1 MKTKILKK
9 VMAVIMVQALVF
21 NMGGL
26 NSLKGA
32 TFANS
37 NDIVPEEETSYYEE
51 FDFDESEFE
60 SEVVEEETEA
70 EEEESSEELETDLE
84 LESFEET
91 EAEEDIEET
100 SVDEETSTDAEA
112 NDETEANVE
121 SETSEET
128 ETFDETKESEETETS
143 EEVEATAE
151 ESLVAKAT
159 PSDID
164 DLNKVVGTA
173 LNADSIFSVENDV
186 MTLLKD
192 AVLDESLKI
201 EKDTTINLNSFK
213 LSIEKDDYVLN
224 VKNAAL
230 TIKDDSKNGGIV
242 GSANMPAIYA
252 ESADLYLYSINISTT
267 KANNI
272 RVSNNYTIESNNSNI
287 IVDGANIYGK
297 DGADNEK
304 KYGAEGGAAI
314 YAKMLDN
321 SKKVKVVSG
330 VIKGGRGGD
339 GIGEVIG
346 NGGNAFCLNE
356 EFYADDLHFIYGGD
370 GSEGGGDGGCAV
382 IIEGNGASEENL
394 VIGDNVKLYG
404 GDAGL
409 GIKKNK
415 NKLFGATLPSY
426 YDLRDQGVV
435 TSLKHQGQTGLCN
448 TFANMAMAEA
458 KMLLTYPEWCETHK
472 NPSTNEVD
480 FSEAGGGYFLRF
492 HPSDPLGNAG
502 QSYDEI
508 KPTSNYKKLGSGYRD
523 YSNFY
528 STWRGLQQEDT
539 MPFNGGE
546 LQDSYDEQ
554 LARQAVVYGTN
565 LKYYSLKN
573 ENREAGITNLKN
585 AIYEHGPCVI
595 SITHHSTNKD
605 YSKKVDSGSFGGTTR
620 ALYVPEG
627 DSAKDK
633 ADGVHAI
640 MVLGW
645 DDNYPASN
653 FASANQPPAD
663 GAFLCKNS
671 HQVWNWISYYQNF
684 DSGNYFYYVDY
695 VPADTYD
702 NLYYYDGGNDTQIT
716 VKNTG
721 CSVAFVAK
729 KDKEEVKAVS
739 FITYG
744 SAENVNVQVYK
755 FNTEDYISNLGNTC
769 NKFTKVSGTNT
780 LEKTVNLHNGVN
792 FITFDETLAL
802 DNGDKFVVKLSSSD
816 KFSIPLDRTYTDDWY
831 NYCHYYTTVADKSYM
846 PSGSTNKLV
855 ADRNIRLKVITND
868 IKGAV
873 SEEPAEE
880 STQQSEQSTE
890 QSTEDVE
897 DDSEGDA
904 EDIEEEIET
913 SVIQTIDEND
923 SAETSTN
930 GVQES
935 STIAPPEYQYGGNSS
950 GSGNSSGNSSG
961 GYSTG
966 LAISA
971 SGQLVLENQ
980 NLNQNLHQEQTLI
993 NQQTNN
999 GSSNETIITTELSIM
1014 TNEQIVSNNAVTTWL
1029 YDQTTDKWKLNVET
1043 QNHTAQVVNSY
1054 YVSADQSV
1062 YCLDGAGNMV
1072 TGWLK
1077 DANNEWRY
1085 FEEQK
1090 TENEGKMATGWQNI
1104 GGYLYCFD
1112 SSGKLYI
1119 NTITPDGY
1127 SVDANG
1133 RLQF

>member
-51 FDFDESEFE
+51 SDSDESEFE
-60 SEVVEEETEA
+60 SEVVEEEAED
-70 EEEESSEELETDLE
+70 EEEESSKELEADLE

-91 EAEEDIEET
+91 ETEEYIEET
-100 SVDEETSTDAEA
+100 SADEETSTDAEA

-143 EEVEATAE
+143 EEMEAIAE

-173 LNADSIFSVENDV
+173 LNDDSIFSVENDV

-201 EKDTTINLNSFK
+201 EKDTTINLNSFT

-346 NGGNAFCLNE
+346 NGGNAFCLNGE
-356 EFYADDLHFIYGGD
+356 LYADDLHFIYGGD
-370 GSEGGGDGGCAV
+370 GSEGGGDGGCAIV
-382 IIEGNGASEENL
+382 IDGVKADESNL
-394 VIGDNVKLYG
+394 DVGENVKLYG
-404 GDAGL
+404 GDAGV
-409 GIKKNK
+409 GIKKNE
-415 NKLFGATLPSY
+415 NKLFGATLPAS

-435 TSLKHQGQTGLCN
+435 TSLKYQAQTGLCN
-448 TFANMAMAEA
+448 TFANMAMAET
-458 KMLLTYPEWCETHK
+458 KMLMTFPEWCETHK
-472 NPSTNEVD
+472 NPSTNEMD
-480 FSEAGGGYFLRF
+480 FSEAGAGYFLRF

-508 KPTSNYKKLGSGYRD
+508 KSTSHYKKLGSGYRD

-539 MPFNGGE
+539 IPFNGGE

-554 LARQAVVYGTN
+554 LARQNVVYGTT
-565 LKYYSLKN
+565 LRHYSMSN
-573 ENREAGITNLKN
+573 ANREESIEKLKT
-585 AIYEHGPCVI
+585 AIYEHGPCVM
-595 SITHHSTNKD
+595 SLSHHTTKKD
-605 YSKKVDSGSFGGTTR
+605 YSRAYTGSIR
-620 ALYVPEG
+620 ALYVPA
-627 DSAKDK
+627 DDDTVDDV
-633 ADGVHAI
+633 DGVHAV

-645 DDNYPASN
+645 NDNYSASK
-653 FASANQPPAD
+653 FSTTNQPPGN

-671 HQVWNWISYYQNF
+671 HQVWNWVSYYQNF
-684 DSGNYFYYVDY
+684 DDGNYFYYADY

-702 NLYYYDGGNDTQIT
+702 NLYYYDGGNDTQAST
-716 VKNTG
+716 KTYKG
-721 CSVAFVAK
+721 CSVAFEAK
-729 KDKEEVKAVS
+729 KGNEEVKAVS
-739 FITYG
+739 FISYG
-744 SAENVNVQVYK
+744 STNDVKVQVYK
-755 FNTEDYISNLGNTC
+755 YSTDDYTSSSGKQC
-769 NKFTKVSGTNT
+769 NKLTMVTGTKA
-780 LEKTVNLHNGVN
+780 LEKTVDLHSGVN
-792 FITFDETLAL
+792 FITFDEGLTL
-802 DNGDKFVVKLSSSD
+802 DKGDKFVAKLSSENLI
-816 KFSIPLDRTYTDDWY
+816 SIALDRTYTTAWY
-831 NYCHYYTTVADKSYM
+831 NYCHYYTTVANKSFY
-846 PSGSTNKLV
+846 PSGSTNV
-855 ADRNIRLKVITND
+855 VYPERNIRLKVITND
-868 IKGAV
+868 IKGSA
-873 SEEPAEE
+873 SEEQTEE
-880 STQQSEQSTE
+880 TTQQPEEQPTE
-890 QSTEDVE
+890 QSVE
-897 DDSEGDA
+897 EGDEP
-904 EDIEEEIET
+904 EDNVEEPHEDEET
-913 SVIQTIDEND
+913 SMLATVEEN
-923 SAETSTN
+923 STN
-930 GVQES
+930 PSSTSSVQES
-935 STIAPPEYQYGGNSS
+935 STIAPAEYQYGGNSS

-980 NLNQNLHQEQTLI
+980 NLNQNLYQEQTLI